1 MTQARKHG
9 AGAVPR
15 FFYTIDGVSYSVKA
29 YCQARGLTDPASMN
43 RVGSYMSTQ
52 RNKATH
58 TTNLPELLKQ
68 EVTWA
73 IHKLKDKQQ
82 REINQELMQATM
94 RSETSPDAQQLL
106 QKFALN
112 ILEALKPQLRAPME
126 SYAAALNERAEL
138 FAEFCKTKNY
148 IKELEVKLDEAETYS
163 EQLQEKYAK
172 NREEREELEILLRN
186 VDKQDS

>member
-1 MTQARKHG
+1 
-9 AGAVPR
+9 
-15 FFYTIDGVSYSVKA
+15 
-29 YCQARGLTDPASMN
+29 
-43 RVGSYMSTQ
+43 
-52 RNKATH
+52 
-58 TTNLPELLKQ
+58 
-68 EVTWA
+68 
-73 IHKLKDKQQ
+73 
-82 REINQELMQATM
+82 M